1 MKLRR
6 VFPGRAIG
14 ESMSLSR
21 STFLAKFWAAVGFLC
36 AVMPMYGSS
45 TDSCPFQIPE
55 GALVSSGLN
64 PRFVAQCALFLAFM
78 ILWTVFI
85 GKFLKLTF
93 RLPVIAGQIV
103 AGILLGPSFLDIK
116 SLKVFS
122 GPVFAFDWATH
133 QLYALPASDFFV
145 MFVLLLAAV
154 FTVPYLLWIAGH
166 ETDIKDILK
175 VGITAVSAG
184 ILGAVIPI
192 VVTVLGAYYGFG
204 SEFDFVQSLGFGL
217 VLSATSV
224 SIPIAMFFAQNRM
237 QLKTSKATLG
247 AAIIDDIAAVVAL
260 SVFFICYNN
269 GMFGAVAQDALAKHH
284 ADSVIWAFVYMLVS
298 FAVIFFT
305 GYFIIPPVLR
315 LLKRSRL
322 SHLIASVANGTMF
335 LYFSFAELVGGLS
348 GITGAYFAGLFHRT
362 GDDRHHA
369 VKVISPFV
377 NAVLLPLFLGSIGLQ
392 VNVGVLNRSQWV
404 IVGVLLVLA
413 IFSKMLPCYI
423 ATWVSN
429 LSGRRKRDKWT
440 VLEGFLF
447 GSSMVAR
454 GEVGLVVATILHGAH
469 ILPQD
474 MYVMAVVVIV
484 LTTVASPIMLGI
496 GFAAFDK
503 TMKLKETAKSSE
515 YSLNIGLFKII
526 GSNQMFNIIV
536 RKIESFPSFKATSIV
551 MAEGRQIVNVEG
563 QDVKVILSP
572 GEGIFFEGN
581 KRKIEQILQAVKK
594 SVQAEAERLSES

>member
-1 MKLRR
+1 
-6 VFPGRAIG
+6 
-14 ESMSLSR
+14 MSLSKSK
-21 STFLAKFWAAVGFLC
+21 STFLAKLWVAVGFLC
-36 AVMPMYGSS
+36 SVMPVLGKTATQPS
-45 TDSCPFQIPE
+45 FEIPE
-55 GALVSSGLN
+55 GALISSGLN
-64 PRFVAQCALFLAFM
+64 PRFVALCALFLAFVL
-78 ILWTVFI
+78 LWTVFI
-85 GKFLKLTF
+85 SKFLKLVF

-116 SLKVFS
+116 SLNFFS
-122 GPVFAFDWATH
+122 EPVFAFDWATN
-133 QLYALPASDFFV
+133 QVYTLPSSDFFV

-166 ETDIKDILK
+166 ETDVKDILK
-175 VGITAVSAG
+175 VGVTAVFAG
-184 ILGAVIPI
+184 TLGAVIPI
-192 VVTVLGAYYGFG
+192 FITVIGAYYGFAG
-204 SEFDFVQSLGFGL
+204 EFTFVQAFGFGL

-237 QLKTSKATLG
+237 HLKTSKATLG

-269 GMFGAVAQDALAKHH
+269 GMFGAVAQDAVAVHH
-284 ADSVIWAFVYMLVS
+284 ADGVIWAFVYMIVS

-322 SHLIASVANGTMF
+322 SHLIASVANGSMF

-348 GITGAYFAGLFHRT
+348 GITGAYFAGLFHKK

-369 VKVISPFV
+369 VKVISPFL

-392 VNVGVLNRSQWV
+392 VDVSVLNRFQWL
-404 IVGVLLVLA
+404 IVFVLLLLA
-413 IFSKMLPCYI
+413 IFSKLLPCYI

-429 LSGRRKRDKWT
+429 ISGRRRRDKWSL
-440 VLEGFLF
+440 LEGFLF

-484 LTTVASPIMLGI
+484 LTTVMSPIMMGI
-496 GFAAFDK
+496 GFTIFDAS
-503 TMKLKETAKSSE
+503 LEVKEKAKDGE

-526 GSNQMFNIIV
+526 GSNQMFNIII
-536 RKIESFPSFKATSIV
+536 RRIESFPSFKCTNIV
-551 MAEGRQIVNVEG
+551 ISEGRKIVNVEG
-563 QDVKVILSP
+563 QNVKVILSP

-581 KRKIEQILQAVKK
+581 KRKIDQILQAVKK
-594 SVQAEAERLSES
+594 SVQSEAEGLVDQ